1 MPTDPLQKYRLR
13 LAFVI
18 VLATAGGA
26 FAALARSAGDPVV
39 SEDAAVPGLVTCE
52 LRGFRYEYHAPTGR
66 ANLYDLKR
74 DPNCATDVSAKHA
87 GVVLECRRA
96 VELSFGIDNIESLR
110 ARYSD
115 VTSRLRAL
123 GYL

>member
-1 MPTDPLQKYRLR
+1 MPTSPAQKYRLR

-18 VLATAGGA
+18 VLATGGGA
-26 FAALARSAGDPVV
+26 FAALARSAGDPVI

-74 DPNCATDVSAKHA
+74 DPKCVTDVSVKHPA
-87 GVVLECRRA
+87 LVLDCRRA
-96 VELSFGIDNIESLR
+96 VELRFGIGNIESLR
-110 ARYSD
+110 ARYAD

>member
-1 MPTDPLQKYRLR
+1 MPTASLQKYRLR

-39 SEDAAVPGLVTCE
+39 SEDASVAGLVTCK

-66 ANLYDLKR
+66 ANLYDLRR
-74 DPNCATDVSAKHA
+74 DPSCEKDVSAVHA
-87 GVVLECRRA
+87 DVVLECRRA
-96 VELSFGIDNIESLR
+96 VELSFGIDDIESLR
-110 ARYSD
+110 ARYVD